1 MSNHNNYYLCISA
14 EPIRIYYGTN
24 DETEIYNETTI
35 NVTDTNALLRIK
47 FVGDERIGELIPVGD
62 ASNLVTS
69 YHTVI
74 RQRSSVTELMSDT
87 HLLRVTES
95 GSLMVQGLQHL
106 TVNTDYIIILYFD
119 GTRVK

>member
-47 FVGDERIGELIPVGD
+47 FVGDERIGELLRNT
-62 ASNLVTS
+62 SNLVTS

-74 RQRSSVTELMSDT
+74 QQRSSVTEPMSDT
-87 HLLRVTES
+87 HFLRVTES
-95 GSLMVQGLQHL
+95 GSLMVQGLQYL
-106 TVNTDYIIILYFD
+106 TGNTDYTIILYFD
-119 GTRVK
+119 GTQVK